1 MEGLPVGLRKL
12 TPQVY
17 ERMMDQKDPGNRP
30 SRKETEV
37 LRRRERAFDRP
48 TPQEL
53 QETIKERVGIRQL
66 ELQRRECFLCLRVSF
81 VRACFW
87 CREKEEREGR
97 EKGLVVRKTTCIE
110 DMTWEA
116 GLGVSMC
123 IGSQGDRAVAMTTGE
138 TQALSE
144 DPSGG

>member
-1 MEGLPVGLRKL
+1 MEGLPAGLRKL

-30 SRKETEV
+30 SRRETEV

-66 ELQRRECFLCLRVSF
+66 ELQRQGVLSLPCGFLS
-81 VRACFW
+81 
-87 CREKEEREGR
+87 
-97 EKGLVVRKTTCIE
+97 
-110 DMTWEA
+110 
-116 GLGVSMC
+116 
-123 IGSQGDRAVAMTTGE
+123 
-138 TQALSE
+138 
-144 DPSGG
+144 